1 MFCCT
6 FVTPAHQGE
15 VKVGFRTGYNLC
27 IDIFIKRYICTVE
40 IEAFYLG
47 MSQCTFIAYLQ
58 STEEK

>member
-40 IEAFYLG
+40 IEAFYRG
-47 MSQCTFIAYLQ
+47 MS
-58 STEEK
+58 